1 LYPQSK
7 GSDIRKK
14 PDNGVTIGRRG
25 FLKGAATGA
34 GAIFVNVPNAVA
46 GADTETSVA
55 STAVPAPT
63 AQQMARDAG
72 NVRPAVVTGPT
83 VRKAGSDLMVDTL
96 KELGIEYVAANP
108 GSSFEGLQESLVN
121 YGDPPNTMP
130 EFITALHEESSV
142 DMAHGYGKAE
152 GRPMCALLHG
162 TLGIQH
168 ASMAIYQAYY
178 SGTPILLLAGRD
190 DHFIQAHTAD
200 DMAAMVRSF
209 TKWDAQ
215 PTTLVGC
222 VEALREA
229 YNQAITPPTGP
240 TLVILDTELQ
250 KEEAAGLVVPTYKP
264 PAIQTIDATTA
275 REIAKALVSAS
286 NPRLAVGRLRTP
298 QGVGHAVE
306 LAELVGAST
315 STYATF
321 GPMSFPQRH
330 PLCGPGA
337 DQNYD
342 FTLGLEA
349 GPADIGLVSRGI
361 NEQFATRD
369 QMQIGFGGLRSPRP
383 GDADLQLPPDPGLIP
398 RYAAGSDV
406 DRRLDVDAEASLP
419 LILEE
424 AKRLISRGQQRTA
437 EERRKRHAEANLEAH
452 VQAVRKAV
460 DDKRIGWD
468 ASPVSTARIYAE
480 LWPLIKDEDWCLASP
495 SAFSGGHHSDLWD
508 HNNPYSYL
516 GGQGAAGI
524 GYGLGASTG
533 AALAAKQR
541 GRFVINVQCDGD
553 INYAP
558 GSLWTAVHHRLPML
572 TIMHNNRAWHQELM
586 FLEFMAGS
594 RGRGTD
600 RAHIGSTLRD
610 PFIAYKKMAEAYG
623 MASEGPI
630 SDPSLLAAALARGV
644 ASVKN
649 GEPYLIDVITQ
660 PR

>member
-1 LYPQSK
+1 MK
-7 GSDIRKK
+7 KNSDDRATL
-14 PDNGVTIGRRG
+14 DRRG

-34 GAIFVNVPNAVA
+34 GAMLINVPKSHANTDG
-46 GADTETSVA
+46 GAPGATGA
-55 STAVPAPT
+55 APAPT
-63 AQQMARDAG
+63 VQQLARDAG
-72 NVRPAVVTGPT
+72 NTAPIATTGPV
-83 VRKAGSDLMVDTL
+83 VRKPGSDLMVETL

-152 GRPMCALLHG
+152 GQPMCVLLHG

-178 SGTPILLLAGRD
+178 SGTPVLIIAGRD
-190 DHFIQAHTAD
+190 DHFIQAHTAN
-200 DMAAMVRSF
+200 DMAAMIRSF

-240 TLVILDTELQ
+240 TLVILDMEFQ
-250 KEEAAGLVVPTYKP
+250 KEEALELAVPKYQPPDVPT
-264 PAIQTIDATTA
+264 IDVTTA
-275 REIAKALVSAS
+275 REIAQALVDAD

-298 QGVGHAVE
+298 EGVRLAVE

-315 STYATF
+315 STYATIA
-321 GPMSFPQRH
+321 PMSFPQRH

-337 DQNYD
+337 KTDYD

-349 GPADIGLVSRGI
+349 GPADIGLVGAGIDNQFDSRDEM
-361 NEQFATRD
+361 NV
-369 QMQIGFGGLRSPRP
+369 GFGGLRPPNP
-383 GDADLQLPPDPGLIP
+383 GSAIGELPPDPSLIP
-398 RYAAGSDV
+398 RFAAGSDV
-406 DRRLDVDAEASLP
+406 KRRIDADAEASLP
-419 LILEE
+419 LIIEE
-424 AKRLISRGQQRTA
+424 TGRLMSQSQHRTASKRLEQHRTA
-437 EERRKRHAEANLEAH
+437 NVEAH
-452 VQAVRKAV
+452 VNAVRQSV
-460 DDKRIGWD
+460 DEKRIGWD

-495 SAFSGGHHSDLWD
+495 TAFSGGHHRDIWD
-508 HNNPYSYL
+508 HNKPYSYL

-541 GRFVINVQCDGD
+541 GRFVINIQCDGD

-558 GSLWTAVHHRLPML
+558 GSLWTATHHQLPML
-572 TIMHNNRAWHQELM
+572 TVMHNNRAWHQELM
-586 FLEFMAGS
+586 FLEFMAGT

-600 RAHIGSTLRD
+600 RMHIGTTLRE
-610 PFIAYKKMAEAYG
+610 PFIDYAKMAETYG

-630 SDPSLLAAALARGV
+630 SDPAELGAALARGV

>member
-1 LYPQSK
+1 MPGGK
-7 GSDIRKK
+7 PAMKSDER
-14 PDNGVTIGRRG
+14 PTFDRRG

-34 GAIFVNVPNAVA
+34 GAILINVPEAKA
-46 GADTETSVA
+46 ETTSGPSVESA
-55 STAVPAPT
+55 AVPAPT
-63 AQQMARDAG
+63 SAQLARDAG
-72 NVRPAVVTGPT
+72 NVRPSAVTVPI
-83 VRKAGSDLMVDTL
+83 VRKPGSDVMVDTL
-96 KELGIEYVAANP
+96 KELGIEYVASNP
-108 GSSFEGLQESLVN
+108 GSSFEALQESLVN

-162 TLGIQH
+162 TLGLQH

-178 SGTPILLLAGRD
+178 SGTPILLIAGRD
-190 DHFIQAHTAD
+190 DHFIQAHTAN

-215 PTTLVGC
+215 PTSVEGC

-240 TLVILDTELQ
+240 TLVILDTEFQ
-250 KEEAAGLVVPTYKP
+250 KEEAADLVMPKYHP
-264 PAIQTIDATTA
+264 PSIPTIDTTTA
-275 REIAKALVSAS
+275 REIARALVSAN
-286 NPRLAVGRLRTP
+286 NPRIAVGQLRTP
-298 QGVGHAVE
+298 EGIDNAVK
-306 LAELVGAST
+306 LADLVGAST
-315 STYATF
+315 STHATF
-321 GPMSFPQRH
+321 APMSFPQRH

-337 DQNYD
+337 NTNYD
-342 FTLGLEA
+342 FVLGLES
-349 GPADIGLVSRGI
+349 GPANIGLVGPGI
-361 NEQFATRD
+361 NTQFESRD
-369 QMQIGFGGLRSPRP
+369 DIEVRFGGLRPVDP
-383 GDADLQLPPDPGLIP
+383 NAGPLDLPPDPGLIP
-398 RYAAGSDV
+398 RFAAGSDV
-406 DRRLDVDAEASLP
+406 EQRIDADAEASLP
-419 LILEE
+419 LIIEE
-424 AKRLISRGQQRTA
+424 VDRLMSRSQRRA
-437 EERRKRHAEANLEAH
+437 ADERRKRHGPANLKAH
-452 VQAVRKAV
+452 VEAVRLAI

-480 LWPLIKDEDWCLASP
+480 LWPLIRDEDWCLASP
-495 SAFSGGHHSDLWD
+495 SAFSGSHHRELWD
-508 HNNPYSYL
+508 HNKPYSYL

-533 AALAAKQR
+533 AALAARQR
-541 GRFVINVQCDGD
+541 RRIVINVQCDGD

-558 GSLWTAVHHRLPML
+558 GALWTATHHRLPML
-572 TIMHNNRAWHQELM
+572 TVMHNNRAWHQELM
-586 FLEFMAGS
+586 FLEFMAGT

-610 PFIAYKKMAEAYG
+610 PFIEYKKMAEAYG

-630 SDPSLLAAALARGV
+630 SDPSQLSAALARGV

-649 GEPYLIDVITQ
+649 GDPYLIDVITQ

>member
-1 LYPQSK
+1 
-7 GSDIRKK
+7 
-14 PDNGVTIGRRG
+14 
-25 FLKGAATGA
+25 
-34 GAIFVNVPNAVA
+34 
-46 GADTETSVA
+46 
-55 STAVPAPT
+55 
-63 AQQMARDAG
+63 
-72 NVRPAVVTGPT
+72 
-83 VRKAGSDLMVDTL
+83 MVDTL
-96 KELGIEYVAANP
+96 KELRIEYVAANP

-190 DHFIQAHTAD
+190 DHFIPMHTAN

-215 PTTLVGC
+215 PTSLMGC
-222 VEALREA
+222 VEALREG
-229 YNQAITPPTGP
+229 YNQAVTPPTGP
-240 TLVILDTELQ
+240 TLVILDMEFQ
-250 KEEAAGLVVPTYKP
+250 KEEAAELAVPNYQP
-264 PAIQTIDATTA
+264 PGIATIDTTTA
-275 REIAKALVSAS
+275 REIAQALVGAD

-298 QGVGHAVE
+298 EGVRHAVE

-330 PLCGPGA
+330 SSCGPGA
-337 DQNYD
+337 NTDYD

-349 GPADIGLVSRGI
+349 GPADIGLVGAGI
-361 NEQFATRD
+361 DTQFDTRD
-369 QMQIGFGGLRSPRP
+369 AMEVGFGGLRPAVP
-383 GDADLQLPPDPGLIP
+383 GAAKGALPPDPSLIP
-398 RYAAGSDV
+398 RFAAGAAV
-406 DRRLDVDAEASLP
+406 GRRFDVDAEASLP
-419 LILEE
+419 LIIEE
-424 AKRLISRGQQRTA
+424 AERLLSRSQRRTA
-437 EERRKRHAEANLEAH
+437 DERLKRHGVANVEAH
-452 VQAVRKAV
+452 LKAVRQAV
-460 DDKRIGWD
+460 DDKRVGWD

-495 SAFSGGHHSDLWD
+495 TAFSGGHHRDLWD
-508 HNNPYSYL
+508 HNKPYSYL

-558 GSLWTAVHHRLPML
+558 GALWSAVHHQLPML
-572 TIMHNNRAWHQELM
+572 TVMHNNRAWHQELM
-586 FLEFMAGS
+586 FLEFMAGA

-600 RAHIGSTLRD
+600 RMHIGTTLRE
-610 PFIAYKKMAEAYG
+610 PFIDYAKMAETYG

-630 SDPSLLAAALARGV
+630 SDPSKLGAALARGV
-644 ASVKN
+644 ASVK
-649 GEPYLIDVITQ
+649 GGDPYLIDVITQ

>member
-1 LYPQSK
+1 MIGAPK
-7 GSDIRKK
+7 AEAKTEAGS
-14 PDNGVTIGRRG
+14 P
-25 FLKGAATGA
+25 
-34 GAIFVNVPNAVA
+34 AVA
-46 GADTETSVA
+46 GAAPT
-55 STAVPAPT
+55 PT
-63 AQQMARDAG
+63 AQQLARDAG
-72 NVRPAVVTGPT
+72 DARPSVVPGPAV
-83 VRKAGSDLMVDTL
+83 RKPGSDLMVETL

-121 YGDPPNTMP
+121 FGEPPNTMP

-162 TLGIQH
+162 TLGLQH

-178 SGTPILLLAGRD
+178 SGTPIVLIAGRD
-190 DHFIQAHTAD
+190 DHFIQAHTAN

-215 PTTLVGC
+215 PTSLEGC
-222 VEALREA
+222 VDALREA

-240 TLVILDTELQ
+240 TLVILDMEFQ
-250 KEEAAGLVVPTYKP
+250 KEEAVDLTVPNYQP
-264 PAIQTIDATTA
+264 PSIPTIDTTTA
-275 REIAKALVSAS
+275 REIAQALVVAN

-298 QGVGHAVE
+298 DGVKFAVE
-306 LAELVGAST
+306 LAELLGASA
-315 STYATF
+315 STYATI

-330 PLCGPGA
+330 PSCGPGA
-337 DQNYD
+337 NTDYD
-342 FTLGLEA
+342 FVLGLEA
-349 GPADIGLVSRGI
+349 GPADVGLVGAGI
-361 NEQFATRD
+361 NTQFESRD
-369 QMQIGFGGLRSPRP
+369 EMEVGFGGLRPPQAGSAT
-383 GDADLQLPPDPGLIP
+383 GELPPDPSLIP
-398 RYAAGSDV
+398 RFAAGSGV
-406 DRRLDVDAEASLP
+406 TRRLDVDAEASLP
-419 LILEE
+419 LIINA
-424 AKRLISRGQQRTA
+424 AKSLMSASDRKAA
-437 EERRKRHAEANLEAH
+437 EERLKRHGTANLAAH
-452 VQAVRKAV
+452 VKAV
-460 DDKRIGWD
+460 QIAVDEKRHGWD

-495 SAFSGGHHSDLWD
+495 TAFSGGHHRDLWD
-508 HNNPYSYL
+508 HNKPYSYL

-541 GRFVINVQCDGD
+541 GRFVVNVQCDGD

-558 GSLWTAVHHRLPML
+558 GSLWTATHHQLPML
-572 TIMHNNRAWHQELM
+572 TVMHNNRAWHQELM

-600 RAHIGSTLRD
+600 RSHIGTTLRD
-610 PFIAYKKMAEAYG
+610 PFIDYKKMAETYG

-630 SDPSLLAAALARGV
+630 DDPSQLGAALARGV
-644 ASVKN
+644 ASVKR
-649 GEPYLIDVITQ
+649 GDPYLIDVITQ

>member
-1 LYPQSK
+1 MTK
-7 GSDIRKK
+7 KSD
-14 PDNGVTIGRRG
+14 DGVTLDRRG
-25 FLKGAATGA
+25 FLKGAATSA
-34 GAIFVNVPNAVA
+34 GAMLVNVPNAEANA
-46 GADTETSVA
+46 GSVSSA
-55 STAVPAPT
+55 AGVPAPT
-63 AQQMARDAG
+63 AQQLARDAG
-72 NVRPAVVTGPT
+72 NARPAAVPGRA
-83 VRKAGSDLMVDTL
+83 VRVPGSDVIVETL

-130 EFITALHEESSV
+130 EFITALHEESAV

-178 SGTPILLLAGRD
+178 SGTPIVLMAGRD
-190 DHFIQAHTAD
+190 DTFIQAHTAN

-215 PTTLVGC
+215 PASLSGC

-229 YNQAITPPTGP
+229 YNQAMTPPTGP
-240 TLVILDTELQ
+240 ALVVIDIELQ
-250 KEEAAGLVVPTYKP
+250 KQEAAGFSLPKNRPASV
-264 PAIQTIDATTA
+264 PAIDTTTA
-275 REIAKALVSAS
+275 HEIARELVSAD

-298 QGVGHAVE
+298 EGVRLAVE
-306 LAELVGAST
+306 LAELTGAST
-315 STYATF
+315 STLATF

-337 DQNYD
+337 NTEYD
-342 FTLGLEA
+342 FTLGVEA
-349 GPADIGLVSRGI
+349 GPADIGLIGRGI
-361 NEQFATRD
+361 DSQFETRD
-369 QMQIGFGGLRSPRP
+369 EMEVGFGALRPARP
-383 GDADLQLPPDPGLIP
+383 GFEPGELPPDPGLIP
-398 RYAAGSDV
+398 RFAAGSDV
-406 DRRLDVDAEASLP
+406 DRRIDVDAEASLP
-419 LILEE
+419 LIIEE
-424 AKRLISRGQQRTA
+424 VKRLISPGQRRVA
-437 EERRKRHAEANLEAH
+437 EERSKRHGTANLDAH
-452 VQAVRKAV
+452 VRMVRQAVDNA
-460 DDKRIGWD
+460 RIGWD

-480 LWPLIKDEDWCLASP
+480 LWTLIKDEDWCLASP
-495 SAFSGGHHSDLWD
+495 SAFSGAHHQTLWD
-508 HNNPYSYL
+508 HNKPYSYL

-533 AALAAKQR
+533 AALAARQR

-558 GSLWTAVHHRLPML
+558 GALWTAAHHQLPML
-572 TIMHNNRAWHQELM
+572 TVMHNNRAWHQELM
-586 FLEFMAGS
+586 FLEFMAGA

-600 RAHIGSTLRD
+600 RVHIGSTLRA
-610 PFIAYKKMAEAYG
+610 PFIEYSKMAAAYG

-630 SDPSLLAAALARGV
+630 SDPSQLSAALARGV
-644 ASVKN
+644 ASVKK
-649 GEPYLIDVITQ
+649 GEPYLIDVLTQ